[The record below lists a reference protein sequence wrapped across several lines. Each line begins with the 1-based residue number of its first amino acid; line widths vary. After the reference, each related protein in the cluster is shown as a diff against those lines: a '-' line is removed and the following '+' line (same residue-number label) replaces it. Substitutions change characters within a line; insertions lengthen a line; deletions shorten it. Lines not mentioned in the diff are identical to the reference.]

1 MSNTGLPHPAPD
13 PLETLALLER
23 CLAEI
28 DQLGMA
34 GAGAQLSQAIET
46 FRAELQARSHSS
58 SQV

>member
-1 MSNTGLPHPAPD
+1 MSDTGLPHSAPD

-34 GAGAQLSQAIET
+34 AAGAQLSQAIES
-46 FRAELQARSHSS
+46 FRAELQACSRSS
-58 SQV
+58 S